1 MKTGVPLTRTG
12 RTDLVAVP
20 ARPGRK
26 VLGPQAE
33 SRRLSSLR
41 EALLTGPF
49 LGVRKARTNAT
60 EEPGSSCIRA
70 ALALPDE
77 LPE

>member
-20 ARPGRK
+20 ARPGLK
-26 VLGPQAE
+26 VLGPPAE
-33 SRRLSSLR
+33 ARRRSSRR

-49 LGVRKARTNAT
+49 LGVRKTRTNAT
-60 EEPGSSCIRA
+60 EEPGSSCFRA
-70 ALALPDE
+70 ALTLPDE